1 MYSNDDMIGR
11 LVGLPTMPPCEE
23 EKPVRK
29 TWGLV
34 GYPLASVYAPLQE
47 WRDLY
52 DEEKGLA
59 QGTLFSELDKPFLG
73 KGTCV

>member
-1 MYSNDDMIGR
+1 MYSDEQLI
-11 LVGLPTMPPCEE
+11 LQLAGLPTTRKSEE
-23 EKPVRK
+23 EMIPSRS

-47 WRDLY
+47 WRELY

-59 QGTLFSELDKPFLG
+59 HGTLFAELDKPFLG
-73 KGTCV
+73 RGA

>member
-1 MYSNDDMIGR
+1 MYSDEQLI
-11 LVGLPTMPPCEE
+11 LQLAGLPTTRKSEE
-23 EKPVRK
+23 NATPSRA

-47 WRDLY
+47 WRELY

-59 QGTLFSELDKPFLG
+59 HGTLFVELDKPFLG
-73 KGTCV
+73 KGA